1 MSTSHTL
8 PEKHSLMKSPRSF
21 FRYYL
26 SLILLFMP
34 AVLFVVL
41 LLVFKGEGKLQMESA
56 FPYIPWQF
64 MIIAVFGVIAT
75 IGGVLDWRFHRD
87 PLNLKIPKKE
97 RDAEAAALGL
107 GGLPMFI
114 VMWLAMMSSKP
125 NLYLIP
131 VVLILIYTVVA
142 ISYDEFV
149 FHIKRCG
156 PKENRY
162 HRMLVFGNGIAWL
175 AWFHFIFC

>member
-1 MSTSHTL
+1 MSG
-8 PEKHSLMKSPRSF
+8 KHIAVNTIDKS
-21 FRYYL
+21 FRNYV

-34 AVLFVVL
+34 SILFAVLLFI
-41 LLVFKGEGKLQMESA
+41 FRQHQKLNFSDA
-56 FPYIPWQF
+56 FPFMPWQF
-64 MIIAVFGVIAT
+64 LVMGLFGIIATV
-75 IGGVLDWRFHRD
+75 GGILDWKFHRD

-114 VMWLAMMSSKP
+114 VMWFAMMSTTSSA
-125 NLYLIP
+125 YLIP
-131 VVLILIYTVVA
+131 IIVILIYTVVT

-156 PKENRY
+156 KKETMY

-175 AWFHFIFC
+175 AWFHFIYG

>member
-1 MSTSHTL
+1 MSTSRTL
-8 PEKHSLMKSPRSF
+8 PQKHSLTKSPRSF

-34 AVLFVVL
+34 AVLFAVL
-41 LLVFKGEGKLQMESA
+41 LLLFKGEGKLQLESV
-56 FPYIPWQF
+56 FPYVPWQF
-64 MIIAVFGVIAT
+64 LVIAVCGGIAT
-75 IGGVLDWRFHRD
+75 VGGVLDWRFHRD
-87 PLNLKIPKKE
+87 PLNMKIPKKE

-107 GGLPMFI
+107 GGLPMFM
-114 VMWLAMMSSKP
+114 VMWLAMMSSSP

-156 PKENRY
+156 AQENRY